1 MQPGAGGLSAARLRG
16 VLSASERGHNS
27 AKTGVPMRF
36 RMKVGAMAMAM
47 AMAGS
52 IAALVLAGI
61 PALASSRC
69 GAW

>member
-1 MQPGAGGLSAARLRG
+1 
-16 VLSASERGHNS
+16 
-27 AKTGVPMRF
+27 MRF